1 LGLWHL
7 NILNQRSSSRLLL
20 SVVNRLLLTL
30 LIDVSEDVVEDE
42 VSGRLLSKN
51 EGLNKFLKLGGLV
64 GGFTNDLDD
73 DIVV

>member
-1 LGLWHL
+1 MGDELVDERGQVAARAVLADDGAVALG
-7 NILNQRSSSRLLL
+7 
-20 SVVNRLLLTL
+20 VEAMEG
-30 LIDVSEDVVEDE
+30 EDVVEDE